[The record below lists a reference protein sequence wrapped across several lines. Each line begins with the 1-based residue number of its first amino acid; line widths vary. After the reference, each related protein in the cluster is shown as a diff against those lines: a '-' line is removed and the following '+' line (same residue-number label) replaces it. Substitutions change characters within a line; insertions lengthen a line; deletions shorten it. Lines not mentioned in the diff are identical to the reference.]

1 MIPFYVK
8 PQRARLSG
16 FNIISISLSPPYGF
30 RSTKHT
36 VQTYMTF
43 ILNKICIIQKSKNN
57 SPVKINATNIN
68 KKLKN
73 ILEVNKTYR

>member
-1 MIPFYVK
+1 MIPLYVK

-16 FNIISISLSPPYGF
+16 FNIISISPSPPYGF

-43 ILNKICIIQKSKNN
+43 ILNKIRFIQKSKNN
-57 SPVKINATNIN
+57 SPVKTSVTNIN
-68 KKLKN
+68 
-73 ILEVNKTYR
+73 